1 MNAVITMNQCVQYDL
16 SDGVHGIIGDIGAL
30 SVFVND
36 SANTC
41 VCADKIHGSF
51 EHFRNCSLDPLIIR
65 KA

>member
-1 MNAVITMNQCVQYDL
+1 MNQCVQYDL
-16 SDGVHGIIGDIGAL
+16 SDGVHGIIGNIGAL

-41 VCADKIHGSF
+41 ICADKIHSSF
-51 EHFRNCSLDPLIIR
+51 KHFRNCSLDSLIIR